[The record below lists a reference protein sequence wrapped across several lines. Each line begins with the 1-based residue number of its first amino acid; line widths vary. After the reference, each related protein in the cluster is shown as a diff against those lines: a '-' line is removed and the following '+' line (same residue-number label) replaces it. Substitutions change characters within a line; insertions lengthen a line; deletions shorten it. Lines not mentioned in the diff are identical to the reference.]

1 MYLKLTHIPKYVWT
15 GITLHREKI
24 WGKKIVKIYLWN
36 IRMSKTQLHWN
47 TCKIIEKPTNLFFT
61 HYAIMSNIPNCLQ
74 VFSLQFCPKSGN
86 SIFDPK
92 PKRLLKWL
100 CCFGVIVTIYT
111 LHCVTSGLYV
121 ISTFVSYIV
130 TIVIFLKLL
139 R

>member
-24 WGKKIVKIYLWN
+24 WGKKLWRYIYETSEWVKLSYTEIHVKL
-36 IRMSKTQLHWN
+36 
-47 TCKIIEKPTNLFFT
+47 EKPTNLFFT

>member
-1 MYLKLTHIPKYVWT
+1 
-15 GITLHREKI
+15 
-24 WGKKIVKIYLWN
+24 
-36 IRMSKTQLHWN
+36 
-47 TCKIIEKPTNLFFT
+47 
-61 HYAIMSNIPNCLQ
+61 MSNIPNCLQ

-121 ISTFVSYIV
+121 ISTFVSDIA
-130 TIVIFLKLL
+130 IFLNYWDKLAL
-139 R
+139 IPTQCSIGLYIAEKYIYPDTCSNQFRDAPRIFVFDDAIFYNQFYFLWNTIANKTIA